1 MLALGAFEAQAVKGP
16 CIEPAPWAWNA
27 EERARWA
34 VWSQLGRMGAPEA
47 QYRYVQ
53 TVELDCAGWW
63 GELQAMRSRGHT
75 AELER
80 GAAGGGEEAGFS
92 LPPDAAWAPLAAGG
106 GAQPAARYEHA
117 ACLASPGGPLYVC
130 GGDSGRRLLGD
141 LWSLDLTPLAKGST
155 PLWSAVG
162 VDAAHVLP
170 PVAGHAVVVRP
181 GLLLCVGGRQRGAGP
196 DDVLQVYA
204 LDVQEVT
211 EQDQDGGQAAR
222 WRELKCAPDAKSG
235 APCARRLHSAVV
247 HGDGL
252 WVFGGEAAQ
261 SKALND
267 LWRLDLE
274 ELRWSKPA
282 AAGDAPSARSAHTAC
297 VHGGKLHIFGG
308 CSYRSTAFFNDVH
321 SLDLATLA
329 WERREVSG
337 SAPAP
342 RAGHSGALV
351 GARWLIAGGGNSASG
366 LGDTFVLD
374 LVKMLWTEAVPAP
387 ALPTTRRGRTAAS
400 AATTAEAATRATSGV
415 AFEGMSTVAI
425 GDLLG
430 APAIL
435 AFGGYNGRV
444 TTSLRALPL
453 AEPRHGKAGGR
464 DGNGSANGSIG
475 VAAAAAAT
483 AEVGGAIEGVERALA
498 AAERAVQAL
507 AVAARPQTDD
517 PAARKA
523 AAVALDTALVRGS
536 SLSTAISSAEGLRAL
551 MARVHGQ
558 SA

>member
-1 MLALGAFEAQAVKGP
+1 
-16 CIEPAPWAWNA
+16 
-27 EERARWA
+27 
-34 VWSQLGRMGAPEA
+34 MGAPEA

-170 PVAGHAVVVRP
+170 PVAGHAVVVRR

-374 LVKMLWTEAVPAP
+374 LVKVCE
-387 ALPTTRRGRTAAS
+387 
-400 AATTAEAATRATSGV
+400 
-415 AFEGMSTVAI
+415 
-425 GDLLG
+425 
-430 APAIL
+430 
-435 AFGGYNGRV
+435 
-444 TTSLRALPL
+444 
-453 AEPRHGKAGGR
+453 
-464 DGNGSANGSIG
+464 
-475 VAAAAAAT
+475 
-483 AEVGGAIEGVERALA
+483 
-498 AAERAVQAL
+498 
-507 AVAARPQTDD
+507 
-517 PAARKA
+517 
-523 AAVALDTALVRGS
+523 ALVFYQLDLYANFH
-536 SLSTAISSAEGLRAL
+536 LSNFQYIPFADLKP
-551 MARVHGQ
+551 
-558 SA
+558 